1 MLELSDCSAEL
12 FETEGQTI
20 RFALAV
26 SSSSVTNITPFADTG
41 IWRTSTSPASERRL
55 PPAGAASARHG
66 TKFDIHQF
74 PTRGPSLSQGALSP
88 RQQLG
93 RGMHPIRRRCI

>member
-26 SSSSVTNITPFADTG
+26 SSSSVTNITPFADPRHLANQHQPRKREAATAC
-41 IWRTSTSPASERRL
+41 RSRER
-55 PPAGAASARHG
+55 AARH
-66 TKFDIHQF
+66 KI
-74 PTRGPSLSQGALSP
+74 
-88 RQQLG
+88 
-93 RGMHPIRRRCI
+93 